1 MLSANGSKID
11 VVGNIGDV
19 LTETSLLLY
28 QVCLSVAELRME
40 KMEHADLDEEFAKV
54 LALVTECAID
64 TYVDE
69 KADSKVDG

>member
-11 VVGNIGDV
+11 VTGKIGVV
-19 LTETSLLLY
+19 LTEASLLLY
-28 QVCLSVAELRME
+28 GVCMGVAESRME

-54 LALVTECAID
+54 LALVTECAMD

-69 KADSKVDG
+69 KANSKVDG

>member
-11 VVGNIGDV
+11 VTGKIGDV
-19 LTETSLLLY
+19 LTEASLLLCA
-28 QVCLSVAELRME
+28 VCLGVAESRME

-54 LALVTECAID
+54 LALVTECAMD

>member
-1 MLSANGSKID
+1 MLSANGPKIN
-11 VVGNIGDV
+11 VTGEIGDV
-19 LTETSLLLY
+19 LAETSLLLY
-28 QVCLSVAELRME
+28 EVCMGVAESRME

-54 LALVTECAID
+54 LALVTECAMD

>member
-11 VVGNIGDV
+11 VTGKIGDV
-19 LTETSLLLY
+19 LTEASLLLCS
-28 QVCLSVAELRME
+28 VCRGVAESRME

-54 LALVTECAID
+54 LALVTECAMD
-64 TYVDE
+64 TYVAE

>member
-11 VVGNIGDV
+11 VTGKISVV
-19 LTETSLLLY
+19 LTEVSLLLY
-28 QVCLSVAELRME
+28 GVCLSVAESRME
-40 KMEHADLDEEFAKV
+40 KMEHADLDEEFVKV
-54 LALVTECAID
+54 FALVTECAMD

>member
-11 VVGNIGDV
+11 VTGKISVV
-19 LTETSLLLY
+19 LTEASLLLY
-28 QVCLSVAELRME
+28 GVCLSVAESRME

-54 LALVTECAID
+54 LVLVTECAMD
-64 TYVDE
+64 TYADE